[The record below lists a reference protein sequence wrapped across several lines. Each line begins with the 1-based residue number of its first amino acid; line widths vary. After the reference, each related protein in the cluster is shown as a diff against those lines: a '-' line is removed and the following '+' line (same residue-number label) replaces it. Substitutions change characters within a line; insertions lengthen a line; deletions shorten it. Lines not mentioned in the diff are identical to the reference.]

1 MRVLPNQEEMVAMMV
16 RAREIYDHEIIDRL
30 TDADY
35 DKNVAI
41 DVDSG
46 DWEIGGLIDSM
57 KRLKSRRPNATIFNI
72 YHEAPNAERFGW
84 VSALP
89 PG

>member
-1 MRVLPNQEEMVAMMV
+1 MQVLPSQEEMVAMMA
-16 RAREIYDHEIIDRL
+16 RAHEVYDDEIKHRL

-46 DWEIGGLIDSM
+46 DWEIGGLNDSM

-72 YHEAPNAERFGW
+72 YNEAPNAERFGW
-84 VSALP
+84 VSAP
-89 PG
+89 PTG